1 MAACFGRLEG
11 LQPRVK
17 EIEVKIL
24 LKYFRVGFKIVS
36 KWEIKI

>member
-1 MAACFGRLEG
+1 MVEANGIDLG
-11 LQPRVK
+11 LQPRLK